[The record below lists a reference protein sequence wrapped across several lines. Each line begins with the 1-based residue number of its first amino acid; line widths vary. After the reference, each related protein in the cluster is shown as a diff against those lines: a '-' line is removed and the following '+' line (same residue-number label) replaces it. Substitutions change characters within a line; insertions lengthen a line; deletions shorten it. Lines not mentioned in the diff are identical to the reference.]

1 MHTRLN
7 KDSNFYR
14 KLIKL
19 TLPMAFQSLMLASVA
34 AADSFMLGKIDQVSM
49 SAVSLATQVQ
59 FVQNLFIFAISNSS
73 VILGAQYWGK
83 GDRKTLHDI
92 FCMILRLSGSISL
105 LVCLACELI
114 PGVLMKFFTS
124 DPSLISIG
132 SDYLRIAGWSYL
144 LTGVSQCY
152 LTVMKMTDH
161 AKQSA
166 FISTASVLLNIVLNY
181 VLIFGP
187 GNFTALGSDGAALA
201 TTTARVIELGL
212 AFIVC
217 SGKKYIRPTVKGLLK
232 RNRLLFSD
240 YRKQLLPVTGAAL
253 LWGLGLTVYTS
264 VIGHI
269 SVDATAANAVSA
281 VVRELMCCLC
291 NGISNAGEIIVG
303 NELGAGRL
311 ETGKKYGIKVSV
323 ISLITGILTCL
334 LVIAVSPGVVG
345 FMTLEEN
352 ASKLLGKMLVIMG
365 VYMIARCING
375 VVINGVFAAGGDTAF
390 DIYSLTVCMWLVSIP
405 MSFLSAFVFR
415 WSVPVVYIFTCFDE
429 IVKVPWVFAHFRKY
443 KWVRDL
449 TRDNTSQQET

>member
-1 MHTRLN
+1 MNKRLN
-7 KDSNFYR
+7 TDKNFYN
-14 KLIKL
+14 KLVKL

-83 GDRKTLHDI
+83 GDKKALHDI
-92 FCMILRLSGSISL
+92 FCMILRLSGIISL
-105 LVCLACELI
+105 FVCLACELI
-114 PGVLMKFFTS
+114 PGTLMKFFTT
-124 DPSLISIG
+124 DASLISIG
-132 SDYLRIAGWSYL
+132 SDYLRIAGFSYL
-144 LTGVSQCY
+144 LTGISQCY
-152 LTVMKMTDH
+152 LTMMKMTDH

-166 FISTASVLLNIVLNY
+166 VISTASVLLNIVLNY

-187 GNFTALGSDGAALA
+187 GRLPSLGSDGAAVA
-201 TTTARVIELGL
+201 TTSARTIEIIMALVIS
-212 AFIVC
+212 
-217 SGKKYIRPTVKGLLK
+217 SGKSYIRPSLKGLLK

-240 YRKQLLPVTGAAL
+240 YCRQLLPVTGAAL

-281 VVRELMCCLC
+281 VVRELVCCLC
-291 NGISNAGEIIVG
+291 NGISNAGEIMVG

-311 ETGKKYGIKVSV
+311 ETGKRYGIRVSV
-323 ISLITGILTCL
+323 ISLIIGIFTCI
-334 LVIAVSPGVVG
+334 LVIAVSPGVVH
-345 FMTLEEN
+345 FMTLEKA
-352 ASKLLGKMLVIMG
+352 ASKLLEKMLIIMG

-375 VVINGVFAAGGDTAF
+375 VVINGVFAAGGDTKF

-405 MSFLSAFVFR
+405 MSFLSAFVFK
-415 WSVPVVYIFTCFDE
+415 WPVPVVYIFTCFDE
-429 IVKVPWVFAHFRKY
+429 IVKVPWVLLHFRKY

-449 TRDNTSQQET
+449 TRDITSEE